1 MRFLQFDGDHGT
13 VLGEKIEHVGFLKGI
28 RQLVNVKI
36 GKVGLGFGVVSFSFG
51 HLLVRSLVLGDAQ
64 AVRVLLHGCIVPSL
78 NANFCSFGRVEVDKS
93 KLLASA
99 SHSVEEND
107 ATENEVSLLSWLLAF
122 LVGLIS
128 LISKNNVELI
138 DNLLLS
144 AHRV

>member
-1 MRFLQFDGDHGT
+1 MRFLEFDGDHGT

-51 HLLVRSLVLGDAQ
+51 HLLVRSLVLGDAE
-64 AVRVLLHGCIVPSL
+64 AVRVLLH
-78 NANFCSFGRVEVDKS
+78 
-93 KLLASA
+93 
-99 SHSVEEND
+99 
-107 ATENEVSLLSWLLAF
+107 EVSLLSWLLAF

>member
-36 GKVGLGFGVVSFSFG
+36 GKVGLGFGVVSFSFR

-78 NANFCSFGRVEVDKS
+78 NANFCSFGGVEVDKS

-99 SHSVEEND
+99 SHSIEEND
-107 ATENEVSLLSWLLAF
+107 ATENEVSLLSWLFAF
-122 LVGLIS
+122 LIRLIS
-128 LISKNNVELI
+128 LVSKNNVELI